1 MNRQCIVPPLD
12 GLFISGFR
20 PNGLA
25 GSGALTKLT
34 VRARAVDAGVRA
46 DADAGIRIR
55 PNAGINKRIRRQFP
69 TRKLQ
74 APA

>member
-25 GSGALTKLT
+25 GSGVSPSWLFVLGLLMP
-34 VRARAVDAGVRA
+34 RSGW
-46 DADAGIRIR
+46 
-55 PNAGINKRIRRQFP
+55 
-69 TRKLQ
+69 
-74 APA
+74 